1 MNTGPTLEIEK
12 EILSISKGKICGID
26 EVGRG
31 ALAGPVISAAVILD
45 IDNVPSNIK
54 DSKKLNQKE
63 RELKFSEII
72 FSALDIGIGSSDN
85 REIDDI
91 NILQAT
97 LLSMKRAYLKLS
109 VHPKVALI
117 DGNKSPDIKCKT
129 KTIINGDNK
138 SLSIA
143 AASIIA
149 KVHRDKLMREIH
161 KKLPSYNFNNNVG
174 YEIDYE
180 ITKLRADGYVF
191 WEIDE
196 FLNNSDFDFP
206 LNKY

>member
-45 IDNVPSNIK
+45 FDNVPSNIK

-72 FSALDIGIGSSDN
+72 SSALDIGIGSSDN

-117 DGNKSPDIKCKT
+117 DGNKAPDIKCKT

-161 KKLPSYNFNNNVG
+161 KKLHCYNFNNNVG
-174 YEIDYE
+174 YG
-180 ITKLRADGYVF
+180 TKEHYNAIRLNGVSVF
-191 WEIDE
+191 HRKS
-196 FLNNSDFDFP
+196 FKLFH
-206 LNKY
+206 

>member
-45 IDNVPSNIK
+45 FDNVPSNIK
-54 DSKKLNQKE
+54 DSKKLSQKE
-63 RELKFSEII
+63 RELRFSEII
-72 FSALDIGIGSSDN
+72 SSALDIGIGSSDN

-117 DGNKSPDIKCKT
+117 DGNKAPDIKCKT

-161 KKLPSYNFNNNVG
+161 KKLPCYNFNNNVG
-174 YEIDYE
+174 YG
-180 ITKLRADGYVF
+180 TKEHYNAIRLNGVSVF
-191 WEIDE
+191 HRKS
-196 FLNNSDFDFP
+196 FKLFH
-206 LNKY
+206 

>member
-1 MNTGPTLEIEK
+1 MNTEPTLEIEK

-45 IDNVPSNIK
+45 FDNVPSNIK
-54 DSKKLNQKE
+54 DSKELSQKE

-72 FSALDIGIGSSDN
+72 SSALDIGIGSSDN

-117 DGNKSPDIKCKT
+117 DGNKAPDIKCKT

-161 KKLPSYNFNNNVG
+161 KKLPCYNFNNNVG
-174 YEIDYE
+174 YG
-180 ITKLRADGYVF
+180 TKEHYNAIRLNGVSVF
-191 WEIDE
+191 HRKS
-196 FLNNSDFDFP
+196 FKLFH
-206 LNKY
+206 

>member
-45 IDNVPSNIK
+45 FDNVPSNIK
-54 DSKKLNQKE
+54 DSKELSQKE

-72 FSALDIGIGSSDN
+72 SSALDIGIGSSDN

-97 LLSMKRAYLKLS
+97 LLSMKRAYLRLS

-117 DGNKSPDIKCKT
+117 DGNKAPDIKCKT

-161 KKLPSYNFNNNVG
+161 KKLPCYNFNNNVG
-174 YEIDYE
+174 YG
-180 ITKLRADGYVF
+180 TKEHYNAIRLNGVSVF
-191 WEIDE
+191 HRKS
-196 FLNNSDFDFP
+196 FKLFH
-206 LNKY
+206 

>member
-1 MNTGPTLEIEK
+1 MNTEPTLKIEK

-45 IDNVPSNIK
+45 FDNVPSNIK
-54 DSKKLNQKE
+54 DSKKLSQKE
-63 RELKFSEII
+63 RELRFSEII
-72 FSALDIGIGSSDN
+72 SSAVDIGIGSSDN

-109 VHPKVALI
+109 VHPNIALI
-117 DGNKSPDIKCKT
+117 DGNKAPDINCKT

-143 AASIIA
+143 AAYIIA

-161 KKLPSYNFNNNVG
+161 KKLPCYNFNNNVG
-174 YEIDYE
+174 YG
-180 ITKLRADGYVF
+180 TKEHYNAIRLNGASVF
-191 WEIDE
+191 HRKS
-196 FLNNSDFDFP
+196 FKLFH
-206 LNKY
+206 